1 MAHSVRDQQ
10 KLLHRAHRIRG
21 QVDCIARLLEA
32 EAECGKVLQQL
43 VAVRGAV
50 QGLMAEI
57 LEDHVR
63 FHVVDPLIDPV
74 RCLCRERFPRPNA
87 PVCGMDDSV

>member
-21 QVDCIARLLEA
+21 QVDGIARLLEA
-32 EAECGKVLQQL
+32 EADCGKVLQQL

-63 FHVVDPLIDPV
+63 YHVVDPRIDPASEQGQATEELV
-74 RCLCRERFPRPNA
+74 ELLHSYLR
-87 PVCGMDDSV
+87 